1 MYDLE
6 NWKDQLISDIGDK
19 RFKHSIRVMETSIK
33 LNEKYNIDED
43 KLKTAA
49 VLHDCAKYNENKY
62 YKLYGKNLDSYQKEF
77 KQVLHSFLGAEV
89 ARLVYNIKDEEV
101 LDAIRFHTT
110 AKENMSDFEKI
121 IYLSDAIE
129 PKRDYPGVDKIR
141 SLAKNDLDQALLYSL
156 DHNIEFIISKKALI
170 HPLTIDARNFL
181 IKEKNE

>member
-6 NWKDQLISDIGDK
+6 NWKEQLLSDIGDK
-19 RFKHSIRVMETSIK
+19 RFKHSMRVMETSIE
-33 LNEKYNIDED
+33 LNKKYNIDED

-49 VLHDCAKYNENKY
+49 ILHDCAKYNEDKY
-62 YKLYGKNLDSYQKEF
+62 YNLYGKNLESYQKEF

-121 IYLSDAIE
+121 
-129 PKRDYPGVDKIR
+129 R
-141 SLAKNDLDQALLYSL
+141 SLAKKDLDQAMLYSL
-156 DHNIEFIISKKALI
+156 DHNIEFIISRKALI

>member
-1 MYDLE
+1 
-6 NWKDQLISDIGDK
+6 
-19 RFKHSIRVMETSIK
+19 
-33 LNEKYNIDED
+33 
-43 KLKTAA
+43 
-49 VLHDCAKYNENKY
+49 
-62 YKLYGKNLDSYQKEF
+62 
-77 KQVLHSFLGAEV
+77 
-89 ARLVYNIKDEEV
+89 
-101 LDAIRFHTT
+101 
-110 AKENMSDFEKI
+110 MSDFEKI